1 MVERTEGSCRSV
13 TGDLARPCYT
23 GAVRGDSLRDFQA
36 KVLAIAGL
44 GVLAG
49 VGALVDYWPTG
60 TNVPAMLAGPLAR
73 PEVPV
78 PTPASVAAARQ
89 TESVPPMAA
98 LGVTRR
104 ARSVAQ
110 PAAPEPVATM
120 TAVGAMPIGEP
131 LALGTLEL
139 NLSQVVPAPP
149 PAPATS
155 APAEP
160 IALPAPPVL
169 AQVDNRG
176 YTPTFTPTFVAPER
190 EPGFVMGTLKK
201 TGAGIAKGGA
211 VTGASIMDAFRGVA
225 GAFKKVS
232 PFRDRSFTSSN

>member
-1 MVERTEGSCRSV
+1 MQKCHWGPR
-13 TGDLARPCYT
+13 RPCYT

-49 VGALVDYWPTG
+49 IGALVDYWPTG
-60 TNVPAMLAGPLAR
+60 GKVPSIQAGSLAR
-73 PEVPV
+73 PGVPV

-89 TESVPPMAA
+89 TQIDAAVPMAA
-98 LGVTRR
+98 LAVTRR
-104 ARSVAQ
+104 ARSVTP
-110 PAAPEPVATM
+110 PATLAPVAAM
-120 TAVGAMPIGEP
+120 AVAGALPIGEP
-131 LALGTLEL
+131 LPLGAVELTLT
-139 NLSQVVPAPP
+139 QVVPSVP
-149 PAPATS
+149 PAPATA

-160 IALPAPPVL
+160 IALPAPPVVTL
-169 AQVDNRG
+169 AENRPP
-176 YTPTFTPTFVAPER
+176 TPSFAPTFVAPEP

-201 TGAGIAKGGA
+201 TGAGIAKTGA

-232 PFRDRSFTSSN
+232 PFRDRGFIQSN

>member
-1 MVERTEGSCRSV
+1 LN
-13 TGDLARPCYT
+13 LARPCYT

-49 VGALVDYWPTG
+49 IGALVDYWPTG
-60 TNVPAMLAGPLAR
+60 TNVPAIQAGSLAR
-73 PEVPV
+73 PGVPV
-78 PTPASVAAARQ
+78 PTPASVAAAREIEIE
-89 TESVPPMAA
+89 TTVPLPA
-98 LGVTRR
+98 LPVTRR
-104 ARSVAQ
+104 ARSVTQ
-110 PAAPEPVATM
+110 PATLEPVATI
-120 TAVGAMPIGEP
+120 AAAGALPIGEP
-131 LALGTLEL
+131 LPLAAVEL
-139 NLSQVVPAPP
+139 SLTQVVPSAP

-160 IALPAPPVL
+160 IALPAPPVI
-169 AQVDNRG
+169 ASVENRTP
-176 YTPTFTPTFVAPER
+176 YTPSFAPTFVAPES

-201 TGAGIAKGGA
+201 TGAGIAKGSA

-232 PFRDRSFTSSN
+232 PFRDRGFIESN

>member
-1 MVERTEGSCRSV
+1 M
-13 TGDLARPCYT
+13 
-23 GAVRGDSLRDFQA
+23 RGDSLRDFQA

-60 TNVPAMLAGPLAR
+60 SNVPAILAGSLAR
-73 PEVPV
+73 PEVPG
-78 PTPASVAAARQ
+78 PIPASVAAARSIE
-89 TESVPPMAA
+89 TAAPMAA
-98 LGVTRR
+98 LSVTRR

-110 PAAPEPVATM
+110 PAAPEPVVAI
-120 TAVGAMPIGEP
+120 AAAGALPIGEP
-131 LALGTLEL
+131 LALAALEL
-139 NLSQVVPAPP
+139 NLTQVVPSPSP
-149 PAPATS
+149 LPSTATA

-160 IALPAPPVL
+160 IDLPPPPVV
-169 AQVDNRG
+169 AEQRPT
-176 YTPTFTPTFVAPER
+176 TPAFTPTFVAPER

-232 PFRDRSFTSSN
+232 PFRDRGFTSSN

>member
-1 MVERTEGSCRSV
+1 
-13 TGDLARPCYT
+13 
-23 GAVRGDSLRDFQA
+23 
-36 KVLAIAGL
+36 VLAIAGL

-60 TNVPAMLAGPLAR
+60 SNVPAILAGSLAR

-89 TESVPPMAA
+89 IETAA
-98 LGVTRR
+98 PLSALAAARR
-104 ARSVAQ
+104 AASVTE
-110 PAAPEPVATM
+110 PATLEPVATVAAAG
-120 TAVGAMPIGEP
+120 AVPIGEP
-131 LALGTLEL
+131 LALGAVEL
-139 NLSQVVPAPP
+139 NLTQVVPSAPP
-149 PAPATS
+149 VPATA

-160 IALPAPPVL
+160 IALPEPPVI
-169 AQVDNRG
+169 AAVDNRAAHS
-176 YTPTFTPTFVAPER
+176 PTFAPTFVTPER

-232 PFRDRSFTSSN
+232 PFRDRGFIESN